1 LSSILFARAGG
12 LALNLGGMVS
22 QYVWAF
28 VGLSVAYV
36 SMCTLTVVLGT
47 TQNFFLDGQI
57 NRAEILFPGI
67 SCFLIAVF
75 LGAAVHSSNA
85 NDKEEKLRISGG
97 SFRTNRTI

>member
-36 SMCTLTVVLGT
+36 SMCTLTVVLGK
-47 TQNFFLDGQI
+47 
-57 NRAEILFPGI
+57 P
-67 SCFLIAVF
+67 
-75 LGAAVHSSNA
+75 
-85 NDKEEKLRISGG
+85 
-97 SFRTNRTI
+97 